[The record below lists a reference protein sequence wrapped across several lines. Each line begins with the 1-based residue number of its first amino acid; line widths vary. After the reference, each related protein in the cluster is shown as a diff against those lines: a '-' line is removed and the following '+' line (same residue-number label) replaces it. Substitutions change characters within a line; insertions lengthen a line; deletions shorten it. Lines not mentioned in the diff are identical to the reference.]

1 LPTAEHLIHFI
12 LFFFRPRHLFQTTL
26 TLPHQAGLT
35 QSMAKHPEDS
45 TTAKL
50 SAVLVVIS
58 LSLMTVVATIF
69 GMVIEVGRMESAVEV
84 EVVEIMM
91 LEARGMRVKWSI

>member
-1 LPTAEHLIHFI
+1 
-12 LFFFRPRHLFQTTL
+12 
-26 TLPHQAGLT
+26 
-35 QSMAKHPEDS
+35 MAKHPEDS